1 MCLYTFIFHVYI
13 PMSMKNTQVVY
24 DLSILALFL
33 FSLSIFLSFFV
44 VFFFFLVIHS
54 VVANLTFFA
63 KYSVYLFDLNC
74 KQN

>member
-13 PMSMKNTQVVY
+13 PMSMKNTQVFY